1 MQICQEIETDVLV
14 VGGGGAGERSAYESA
29 KHGVNVIMVVKGK
42 LGKSG
47 CTTRSVSELSAYS
60 AALGHA
66 DPRDNPSRHY
76 LDTIDQGGGLSNQE
90 LVRIFAREAPLRLL
104 ELVDKGMV
112 LKRSGKRFEQLL
124 ADASTLPRACHNGA
138 DTGREIARVLKGL
151 LSEMPVTVMEDS
163 MVVSLLKNQD
173 TVVGAMVL
181 NGNNDLILIRAK
193 STILATGGGGQI
205 YALNAQPPDLTGDGL
220 ALALRAGADLV
231 NMEFIQFGPALV
243 HPITGYL
250 LVTRFWTLKPR
261 IYNQDG
267 VEFLNDYLP
276 KQLLGDDVLRGKEF
290 AFPFI
295 VESPGMHLDVAMHS
309 EISKGKGTPHGGV
322 YIDISHNDPDL
333 ISQRV
338 PVTFKWLLE
347 RGIDLRKSPIEI
359 APVAQCFIGGVKYN
373 QRAETSIAGLYVC
386 GEVSGGAHGAAR
398 PGGNLL
404 AISQVFGARAG
415 DFAAR
420 RAKALTGVHIDAV
433 QVKDCC
439 QQLDGWIG
447 DSEGRPDLREQSKS
461 LRQAMWRYA
470 SCVRTQEGLGKAL
483 EVIQN
488 IKNGLP
494 EVRVPDKQSLRQVLE
509 LSFMTEVATMVTTAA
524 MARQESRGT
533 HYRVDY
539 PSRNNHRWL
548 KVLNFRR
555 VEGRDRIFL
564 TDPKRI
570 TDFYTE
576 KEEEIYHG

>member
-1 MQICQEIETDVLV
+1 MQVSRELETDVLV

-29 KHGVNVIMVVKGK
+29 KHGVNVLMVIKGK

-90 LVRIFAREAPLRLL
+90 LVRIFALEAPRRLL

-112 LKRSGKRFEQLL
+112 LKKSGTRFEQLL

-138 DTGREIARVLKGL
+138 DTGREIARVLQVL
-151 LSEMPVTVMEDS
+151 LSGMPVTVMEDS

-173 TVVGAMVL
+173 TVVGALVID
-181 NGNNDLILIRAK
+181 GNNDLLLIKAK
-193 STILATGGGGQI
+193 STILATGGGGQT

-243 HPITGYL
+243 HPLTGYL

-261 IYNQDG
+261 IYNKDG
-267 VEFLNDYLP
+267 VEFLNGYLP
-276 KQLLGDDVLRGKEF
+276 MQLSGDDVLRGKEF

-295 VESPGMHLDVAMHS
+295 VESPGMYLDVAMHS
-309 EISKGKGTPHGGV
+309 EISQGRGTPHGGI
-322 YIDISHNDPDL
+322 YMDISHNDPDL
-333 ISQRV
+333 IAQRV
-338 PVTFKWLLE
+338 PVTFTWLLD

-373 QRAETSIAGLYVC
+373 QKTETNLTGLYVC

-415 DFAAR
+415 NFAAR
-420 RAKALTGVHIDAV
+420 RAKALTGVQIDAG
-433 QVKDCC
+433 QIKDCC
-439 QQLDGWIG
+439 QQIDGWIG
-447 DSEGRPDLREQSKS
+447 DSAGRPDLQEQRKTLRE
-461 LRQAMWRYA
+461 AMWRYV
-470 SCVRTQEGLGKAL
+470 SCVRTKEGLGKAL

-488 IKNGLP
+488 INNLLP
-494 EVRVPDKQSLRQVLE
+494 EIRVPDTQNIRQVLE
-509 LSFMTEVATMVTTAA
+509 LSFMTDVATMVAKAA

-555 VEGRDRIFL
+555 VDGQDRIFL
-564 TDPKRI
+564 TDPRRI

-576 KEEEIYHG
+576 EEEEIYG